1 MTYEPGI
8 GPPTQP
14 AYPPTGP
21 TDTPDGVAPTEIAPQ
36 SAPTDSPPA
45 GLTRH
50 GQVRPTRAS
59 AVWVGLIVAAVLLIA
74 LLIFIVQN
82 SAAVTI
88 HYLGFHGRVSLAIAL
103 LLAAI
108 AGLLLVAI
116 PGTTRIIQLR
126 RALKKNV
133 VAARTKH

>member
-8 GPPTQP
+8 NPPTQP
-14 AYPPTGP
+14 AYPPAGL
-21 TDTPDGVAPTEIAPQ
+21 PDAPDAVAPTGIAPQ
-36 SAPTDSPPA
+36 SVPTEPAPA

-59 AVWVGLIVAAVLLIA
+59 AVWVGLIVAAVLLVA

-88 HYLGFHGRVSLAIAL
+88 HYLGFHGRISLAIAL

-108 AGLLLVAI
+108 AGLLLVAV
-116 PGTTRIIQLR
+116 PGTTRIVQLR
-126 RALKKNV
+126 RALKKSA